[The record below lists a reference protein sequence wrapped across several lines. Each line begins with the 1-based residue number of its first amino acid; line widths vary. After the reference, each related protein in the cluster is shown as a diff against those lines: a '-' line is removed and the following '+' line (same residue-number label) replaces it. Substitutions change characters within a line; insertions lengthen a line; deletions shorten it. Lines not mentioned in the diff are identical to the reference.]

1 MAEREQWMRLRVGIF
16 VLGLLGLFIV
26 FVLTI
31 GSRSRIFERHYSLH
45 AFFSN
50 IEGLNVGA
58 PVRLAGTSVGSV
70 DDITFS
76 RNLASKKIRVTMSL
90 DAGLQDRI
98 REDSVASIGTI
109 GLVGD
114 KVLEL
119 TVGSPDKPALPPGAT
134 IASVDPPDYATL
146 LQKGD
151 QIVNNVVKISD
162 ALNQLVGGGAGTEA
176 RQDLAE
182 SVASFNRIMSEI
194 EQGTGLLHAL
204 VYEKRSGNILKD
216 LTETITALQQMSKA
230 LDKGE
235 GLLPALLH
243 DPNGRAILSDLKQAT
258 HAINELATKLQ
269 EQKGLAHALF
279 ADPRADTI
287 MADLQASA
295 NNLKL
300 VSSRL
305 AQGEGTLGALIDD
318 PTLYEDLSSLL
329 RGANRSRT
337 LRNLIQSTRQSGASD
352 EPQ

>member
-1 MAEREQWMRLRVGIF
+1 MAEREQWMRVRVGIF
-16 VLGLLGLFIV
+16 VLGLIGLFIA

-76 RNLASKKIRVTMSL
+76 KDLGSKKIRVTMSL
-90 DAGLQDRI
+90 DARLRDRI
-98 REDSVASIGTI
+98 REDSIASIGTI

-119 TVGSPDKPALPPGAT
+119 TVGSLDKPVLPPDAT
-134 IASVDPPDYATL
+134 IASIDPPDYAKL

-151 QIVNNVVKISD
+151 QIVTNVVKISD

-176 RQDLAE
+176 RQDLAQ
-182 SVASFNRIMSEI
+182 SIASFNRIMGEI
-194 EQGTGLLHAL
+194 EQGSGLLHAL
-204 VYEKRSGNILKD
+204 IYEKRSGNVLKE
-216 LTETITALQQMSKA
+216 LAEATSALQQLANLM
-230 LDKGE
+230 
-235 GLLPALLH
+235 
-243 DPNGRAILSDLKQAT
+243 KQFQ
-258 HAINELATKLQ
+258 N
-269 EQKGLAHALF
+269 QKGLAHILF
-279 ADPRADTI
+279 ADPRAESI
-287 MADLQASA
+287 MADLEQTSK
-295 NNLKL
+295 NLKS
-300 VSSRL
+300 VSLRL

-329 RGANRSRT
+329 RGANRSLI
-337 LRNLIQSTRQSGASD
+337 LRGLIQSTRRSGASV

>member
-1 MAEREQWMRLRVGIF
+1 MAEREQWVRLRVGIF

-45 AFFSN
+45 AFFGN

-76 RNLASKKIRVTMSL
+76 KDLASKKIRVTMSL
-90 DAGLQDRI
+90 DARLQDRI
-98 REDSVASIGTI
+98 REDSIASIGTI

-134 IASVDPPDYATL
+134 IASVDPPDYAKL

-151 QIVNNVVKISD
+151 QIVGNVVKISD
-162 ALNQLVGGGAGTEA
+162 ALGQLVGGGGAPA
-176 RQDLAE
+176 RQDLAD
-182 SVASFNRIMSEI
+182 SIASFNRIMSEI
-194 EQGTGLLHAL
+194 EQGRGLLHAL
-204 VYEKRSGNILKD
+204 IYEKRSGNVLKE
-216 LTETITALQQMSKA
+216 LAEATASLQQLANLM
-230 LDKGE
+230 
-235 GLLPALLH
+235 
-243 DPNGRAILSDLKQAT
+243 KQFQ
-258 HAINELATKLQ
+258 N
-269 EQKGLAHALF
+269 QKGLAHILF
-279 ADPRADTI
+279 ADPRAESI
-287 MADLQASA
+287 MADLEQTSK
-295 NNLKL
+295 NLKS
-300 VSSRL
+300 VSLRL

-329 RGANRSRT
+329 RGANRSRI
-337 LRNLIQSTRQSGASD
+337 LQNLIRSTRRSGASA

>member
-1 MAEREQWMRLRVGIF
+1 MAEREQLMRLRVGIF
-16 VLGLLGLFIV
+16 VLGLLGLFMV

-31 GSRSRIFERHYSLH
+31 GSRSRIFERHYNLH

-76 RNLASKKIRVTMSL
+76 KDLASKKIRVTMSL
-90 DAGLQDRI
+90 DARLQDRI
-98 REDSVASIGTI
+98 REDSIASIGTI

-119 TVGSPDKPALPPGAT
+119 TVGSPDEPALPPGAT

-162 ALNQLVGGGAGTEA
+162 ALNQLVGGGGAKA
-176 RQDLAE
+176 RQDLAD
-182 SVASFNRIMSEI
+182 SIASFNRIMSEI

-204 VYEKRSGNILKD
+204 VYEKRSGNILKE
-216 LTETITALQQMSKA
+216 LSATTVALQQ
-230 LDKGE
+230 
-235 GLLPALLH
+235 
-243 DPNGRAILSDLKQAT
+243 
-258 HAINELATKLQ
+258 
-269 EQKGLAHALF
+269 LAHLMRQFQNKKGMAHVLF
-279 ADPRADTI
+279 ADPRAESI
-287 MADLQASA
+287 MADLEQTSS
-295 NNLKL
+295 NLKS
-300 VSSRL
+300 VSDRL

-337 LRNLIQSTRQSGASD
+337 LRNLIQSARQSGASD
-352 EPQ
+352 KPQ

>member
-1 MAEREQWMRLRVGIF
+1 MAEREQLMRLRVGIF
-16 VLGLLGLFIV
+16 VLGLLGLFMV

-31 GSRSRIFERHYSLH
+31 GSRSRIFERHYNLH

-76 RNLASKKIRVTMSL
+76 KDLASKKIRVTMSL
-90 DAGLQDRI
+90 DARLQNRI
-98 REDSVASIGTI
+98 REDSIASIGTI

-119 TVGSPDKPALPPGAT
+119 TVGSPDEPALPPGAT

-162 ALNQLVGGGAGTEA
+162 ALNQLVGGGGAKA
-176 RQDLAE
+176 RQDLAD
-182 SVASFNRIMSEI
+182 SIASFNRIMSEI

-204 VYEKRSGNILKD
+204 VYEKRSGNILKE
-216 LTETITALQQMSKA
+216 LSATTVALQQ
-230 LDKGE
+230 
-235 GLLPALLH
+235 
-243 DPNGRAILSDLKQAT
+243 
-258 HAINELATKLQ
+258 
-269 EQKGLAHALF
+269 LAHLMRQFQNKKGMAHVLF
-279 ADPRADTI
+279 ADPRAESI
-287 MADLQASA
+287 MADLEQTSR
-295 NNLKL
+295 NLKS
-300 VSSRL
+300 VSDRL

-352 EPQ
+352 KPQ

>member
-1 MAEREQWMRLRVGIF
+1 MAEREQWVRLRVGIF
-16 VLGLLGLFIV
+16 VLGLLSLFIV

-31 GSRSRIFERHYSLH
+31 GSRSRIFERHYDLH

-76 RNLASKKIRVTMSL
+76 KDLASKKIRVTMSL
-90 DAGLQDRI
+90 DARLQDRI
-98 REDSVASIGTI
+98 REDSIASIGTV

-119 TVGSPDKPALPPGAT
+119 TVGSPDKPTLPPGAT

-162 ALNQLVGGGAGTEA
+162 ALNQLVGGGGADA

-182 SVASFNRIMSEI
+182 GIASFNRIMSEI

-204 VYEKRSGNILKD
+204 VYEKRSGNILKE
-216 LTETITALQQMSKA
+216 LSETTVALQQLANLM
-230 LDKGE
+230 
-235 GLLPALLH
+235 
-243 DPNGRAILSDLKQAT
+243 KQFQ
-258 HAINELATKLQ
+258 N
-269 EQKGLAHALF
+269 QKGLAHILF
-279 ADPRADTI
+279 ADPRAESI
-287 MADLQASA
+287 IVDLEQTSK
-295 NNLKL
+295 NLKS
-300 VSSRL
+300 VSGRL

-329 RGANRSRT
+329 RGANRSRI
-337 LRNLIQSTRQSGASD
+337 LRSLIQSTRQSGASAK
-352 EPQ
+352 PQ

>member
-16 VLGLLGLFIV
+16 VLGLMGLFIV

-31 GSRSRIFERHYSLH
+31 GSRSQIFERRYSLH
-45 AFFSN
+45 AYFSN

-58 PVRLAGTSVGSV
+58 PVRLAGTSIGSV

-76 RNLASKKIRVTMSL
+76 KDLASKKIRVTVSL
-90 DAGLQDRI
+90 DARLQDRI
-98 REDSVASIGTI
+98 REDSIASIGTI

-119 TVGSPDKPALPPGAT
+119 TVGSPNKPVLSPDAT

-151 QIVNNVVKISD
+151 QIVNNVVKISG
-162 ALNQLVGGGAGTEA
+162 ALNQLVGGGAGVEA

-182 SVASFNRIMSEI
+182 SIASFNRIMKEI

-204 VYEKRSGNILKD
+204 VYEKRSGNILKELSD
-216 LTETITALQQMSKA
+216 AATALQQ
-230 LDKGE
+230 
-235 GLLPALLH
+235 
-243 DPNGRAILSDLKQAT
+243 LSSIMKQ
-258 HAINELATKLQ
+258 LQ
-269 EQKGLAHALF
+269 NQKGLAHILF
-279 ADPRADTI
+279 ADPRAESL
-287 MADLQASA
+287 MADLEQTSR
-295 NNLKL
+295 NLKS
-300 VSSRL
+300 VSGRL

-329 RGANRSRT
+329 RGANRSRI
-337 LRNLIQSTRQSGASD
+337 LRSLIQSTRRSGAD
-352 EPQ
+352 TDPQ

>member
-1 MAEREQWMRLRVGIF
+1 MAEREQLMRLRVGIF
-16 VLGLLGLFIV
+16 VLGLLGLFMV

-31 GSRSRIFERHYSLH
+31 GSRSRIFERHYNLH

-76 RNLASKKIRVTMSL
+76 KDLASKKIRVTMSL
-90 DAGLQDRI
+90 DARLQDRI
-98 REDSVASIGTI
+98 REDSIASIGTI

-119 TVGSPDKPALPPGAT
+119 TVGSPDEPALPPGAT

-162 ALNQLVGGGAGTEA
+162 ALNQLVGGGGAKA
-176 RQDLAE
+176 RQDLAD
-182 SVASFNRIMSEI
+182 SIASFNRIMSEI

-204 VYEKRSGNILKD
+204 VYEKRSGNILKE
-216 LTETITALQQMSKA
+216 LSATTVALQQ
-230 LDKGE
+230 
-235 GLLPALLH
+235 
-243 DPNGRAILSDLKQAT
+243 
-258 HAINELATKLQ
+258 
-269 EQKGLAHALF
+269 LAHLMRQFQNKKGMAHVLF
-279 ADPRADTI
+279 ADPRAESI
-287 MADLQASA
+287 MADLEQTSR
-295 NNLKL
+295 NLKS
-300 VSSRL
+300 VSDRL

-337 LRNLIQSTRQSGASD
+337 LRNLIQSARQSGASD
-352 EPQ
+352 KPQ

>member
-1 MAEREQWMRLRVGIF
+1 MAEREQWIRLRVGIF
-16 VLGLLGLFIV
+16 VLGLLTLFIV

-76 RNLASKKIRVTMSL
+76 KDLASKKIRVTMSL
-90 DAGLQDRI
+90 DARLQDRI
-98 REDSVASIGTI
+98 REDSIASIATI

-162 ALNQLVGGGAGTEA
+162 ALNQLVGGGGADA

-182 SVASFNRIMSEI
+182 SIASFNRIMSEI

-204 VYEKRSGNILKD
+204 VYEKRSGNILKE
-216 LTETITALQQMSKA
+216 LSETTVALQQLANLM
-230 LDKGE
+230 
-235 GLLPALLH
+235 
-243 DPNGRAILSDLKQAT
+243 KQFQ
-258 HAINELATKLQ
+258 N
-269 EQKGLAHALF
+269 QKGLAHILF
-279 ADPRADTI
+279 ADPRAESI
-287 MADLQASA
+287 IADLDQTSK
-295 NNLKL
+295 NLKS
-300 VSSRL
+300 VSGRL

-329 RGANRSRT
+329 RGANRSRI
-337 LRNLIQSTRQSGASD
+337 LRSLIQSTRQSGASAK
-352 EPQ
+352 PQ

>member
-1 MAEREQWMRLRVGIF
+1 MAEREQWVRLRVGIF
-16 VLGLLGLFIV
+16 VLGLMGLFV
-26 FVLTI
+26 AFVLTI
-31 GSRSRIFERHYSLH
+31 GSRSRIFERRYSLH

-58 PVRLAGTSVGSV
+58 PVRLAGTSIGSV

-76 RNLASKKIRVTMSL
+76 KDLASKKIRVTMSL
-90 DAGLQDRI
+90 DARLQDRI
-98 REDSVASIGTI
+98 REDSIASIGTI

-119 TVGSPDKPALPPGAT
+119 TVGSPDKPILPAQAT

-162 ALNQLVGGGAGTEA
+162 ALNQLVGGGAGADA

-182 SVASFNRIMSEI
+182 GIASFNRIMGEI
-194 EQGTGLLHAL
+194 EQGSGLLHAL
-204 VYEKRSGNILKD
+204 VYEKRSGNILKE
-216 LTETITALQQMSKA
+216 LSEATTALQQ
-230 LDKGE
+230 
-235 GLLPALLH
+235 
-243 DPNGRAILSDLKQAT
+243 LSHLMKQFQ
-258 HAINELATKLQ
+258 H
-269 EQKGLAHALF
+269 QKGLAHILF
-279 ADPRADTI
+279 ADPRAESI
-287 MADLQASA
+287 MADLEQTSS
-295 NNLKL
+295 NLKS
-300 VSSRL
+300 VSLRL

-329 RGANRSRT
+329 RGANRSRI
-337 LRNLIQSTRQSGASD
+337 LRSLIQSARRSGASG

>member
-1 MAEREQWMRLRVGIF
+1 MAEREQLMRLRVGIF
-16 VLGLLGLFIV
+16 VLGLLGLFMV

-31 GSRSRIFERHYSLH
+31 GSRSRIFERHYNLH

-76 RNLASKKIRVTMSL
+76 KDLASKKIRVTMSL
-90 DAGLQDRI
+90 DARLQDRI
-98 REDSVASIGTI
+98 REDSIASIGTI

-119 TVGSPDKPALPPGAT
+119 TVGSPDEPALPPGAT

-162 ALNQLVGGGAGTEA
+162 ALNQLVGGGGAKA
-176 RQDLAE
+176 RQDLAD
-182 SVASFNRIMSEI
+182 SIASFNRIMSEI

-204 VYEKRSGNILKD
+204 VYEKRSGNILRE
-216 LTETITALQQMSKA
+216 LSATTVALQQ
-230 LDKGE
+230 
-235 GLLPALLH
+235 
-243 DPNGRAILSDLKQAT
+243 
-258 HAINELATKLQ
+258 
-269 EQKGLAHALF
+269 LAHLMRQFQNKKGMAHVLF
-279 ADPRADTI
+279 ADPRAESI
-287 MADLQASA
+287 MADLEQTSR
-295 NNLKL
+295 NLKS
-300 VSSRL
+300 VSDRL

-352 EPQ
+352 KPQ

>member
-1 MAEREQWMRLRVGIF
+1 MAEREQWIRLRVGLF
-16 VLGLLGLFIV
+16 VLGLLGLFII

-31 GSRSRIFERHYSLH
+31 GSRSRIFERRYSLH

-58 PVRLAGTSVGSV
+58 PVRLAGTSIGSV

-76 RNLASKKIRVTMSL
+76 KDLASKKIRVTMSL
-90 DAGLQDRI
+90 DARLQERI
-98 REDSVASIGTI
+98 REDSIASIGTI

-119 TVGSPDKPALPPGAT
+119 TVGSPNKPALPRDAT

-151 QIVNNVVKISD
+151 QIVSNVVKISD

-182 SVASFNRIMSEI
+182 SIASFNRVMEEI
-194 EQGTGLLHAL
+194 EHGNGLLHAL
-204 VYEKRSGNILKD
+204 VYERRSGDTMKALSEA
-216 LTETITALQQMSKA
+216 TTALQQFANLM
-230 LDKGE
+230 
-235 GLLPALLH
+235 
-243 DPNGRAILSDLKQAT
+243 KQFE
-258 HAINELATKLQ
+258 HR
-269 EQKGLAHALF
+269 KGLAHILF
-279 ADPRADTI
+279 ADPRAESI
-287 MADLQASA
+287 MADLEQTSR
-295 NNLKL
+295 NLKS
-300 VSSRL
+300 VSARL

-318 PTLYEDLSSLL
+318 PTLYEDLSALL
-329 RGANRSRT
+329 RGANRSRI
-337 LRNLIQSTRQSGASD
+337 LRNLIQSTRRSGADS

>member
-1 MAEREQWMRLRVGIF
+1 MAEREQWIRLRVGIF
-16 VLGLLGLFIV
+16 VLGLLSLFIV

-76 RNLASKKIRVTMSL
+76 KDLASKKIRVTMSL
-90 DAGLQDRI
+90 DARLQDRI
-98 REDSVASIGTI
+98 REDSIASIGTV

-162 ALNQLVGGGAGTEA
+162 ALNQLVGGGGADA

-182 SVASFNRIMSEI
+182 SIASFNRIMSEI

-204 VYEKRSGNILKD
+204 VYEKRSGNILKE
-216 LTETITALQQMSKA
+216 LSETTVALQQLANLM
-230 LDKGE
+230 
-235 GLLPALLH
+235 
-243 DPNGRAILSDLKQAT
+243 KQFQ
-258 HAINELATKLQ
+258 N
-269 EQKGLAHALF
+269 QKGLAHILF
-279 ADPRADTI
+279 ADPRAESI
-287 MADLQASA
+287 MADLDQTSK
-295 NNLKL
+295 NLRS
-300 VSSRL
+300 VSGRL

-329 RGANRSRT
+329 RGAHRSRV
-337 LRNLIQSTRQSGASD
+337 LRSLIQSTRQSGASAK
-352 EPQ
+352 PQ